1 MRTSRW
7 PCHSCASAIFPDD
20 GAHVAGTVECE
31 SLGWNDEHT
40 VPTLVI
46 VDDSQEFLASARA
59 MLSEEGFDVVACVSD
74 PSLVVDHV
82 RLLRPAVVLLD
93 IQLPFISGFE
103 LARRLAEL
111 EPRPVVVLISSRD
124 AATYGSELTHAP
136 VQGFIPKWELSG
148 DALAAMV

>member
-1 MRTSRW
+1 
-7 PCHSCASAIFPDD
+7 
-20 GAHVAGTVECE
+20 VAGTVAG
-31 SLGWNDEHT
+31 SAFRWNDDHA

-46 VDDSQEFLASARA
+46 VDDNQEFLASAQA

-74 PSLVVDHV
+74 PSLAMDRV
-82 RLLRPAVVLLD
+82 RAMQPAVVLLD
-93 IQLPFISGFE
+93 IQLPSISGFE

-111 EPRPVVVLISSRD
+111 QPRPIVILISSRD
-124 AATYGSELTHAP
+124 AASYGSELTLAP

>member
-1 MRTSRW
+1 
-7 PCHSCASAIFPDD
+7 
-20 GAHVAGTVECE
+20 
-31 SLGWNDEHT
+31 

-46 VDDSQEFLASARA
+46 VDDSQEFLASAQA
-59 MLSEEGFDVVACVSD
+59 MLSEEGFDVIACVSD
-74 PSLVVDHV
+74 PSLVVEHV
-82 RLLRPAVVLLD
+82 SVLRPAVVLLD
-93 IQLPFISGFE
+93 IQLPSISGFE

-111 EPRPVVVLISSRD
+111 QPRPIVVLISSRD